1 MSVMD
6 KSDIDIVIYWVD
18 GSDEKWLSKKAS
30 YSPASNTDMSAARYR
45 DTETLKYTFRGIEK
59 FMPWVNNVYFVTDEQ
74 LPEWLNKEAPNLKL
88 IDHKDFIPHEYLPTF
103 SANPIELNF
112 HRIKGLNEKFIVFND
127 DFITTAPTKPEDF
140 FVDGKPRD
148 IFMEYP
154 IMCGGKT
161 PVFSS
166 LLTNTYNL
174 VGKHFERSDYKRRLR
189 SKILSFKYGKY
200 YFYNLMMYMMP
211 FPKFFGLL
219 TPHFARPYLKS
230 TFEKVWQAEGDTLDR
245 VCHNRFRS
253 SEDINIYA
261 MRLWNLMEGNFV
273 PGNIHKDGKA
283 YLLTNVEDT
292 RKAADEIRHNSRKLI
307 CINDVLDD
315 RDFDEAKKIFLG
327 ALDEI
332 LPETCVFEKGETR

>member
-1 MSVMD
+1 MEND
-6 KSDIDIVIYWVD
+6 RIDIIVYWVD
-18 GSDEKWLSKKAS
+18 GSDEKWLQKRTS
-30 YSPASNTDMSAARYR
+30 YSPSSNTDMSAARYR
-45 DTETLKYTFRGIEK
+45 DTETLRYTFRGIAK
-59 FMPWVNNVYFVTDEQ
+59 HMPWAGNVYFVTDGQ
-74 LPEWLNKEAPNLKL
+74 IPSWLNTDAPGLK
-88 IDHKDFIPHEYLPTF
+88 IVDHKDFIPAEYLPTF

-112 HRIKGLNEKFIVFND
+112 HRIEGLSDKFIVFND
-127 DFITTAPTKPEDF
+127 DFITTAPTSPEDF

-154 IMCGGKT
+154 VMCGGKT

-174 VGKHFERSDYKRRLR
+174 IGRHFERSEYKKRLR
-189 SKILSFKYGKY
+189 SKILSLKYGKY
-200 YFYNLMMYMMP
+200 FFYNLMMYMMP

-230 TFEKVWQAEGDTLDR
+230 TFEKVWELEGESLDK

-253 SEDINIYA
+253 GEDINIYA

-283 YLLTNVEDT
+283 YLLTDLDDT
-292 RKAADEIRHNSRKLI
+292 REASLDMKRNRRKLI
-307 CINDVLDD
+307 CINDDLSDA
-315 RDFDEAKKIFLG
+315 DFDEAKKIFLDS
-327 ALDEI
+327 LEEI
-332 LPETCVFEKGETR
+332 LPEKSLFEKGEDR